1 MSEYIQTSN
10 INCRKDN
17 RYSYANNEINMQRYY
32 FEITITHNNLTNT
45 ILRKIKNGKIGR
57 IIDIEDNII
66 HCDIKKIKMLIFD
79 INNDKQVT
87 TNVIMK
93 HNLTST
99 HHNKDG
105 IYLILSATPLGFSIC
120 TYKILF

>member
-1 MSEYIQTSN
+1 
-10 INCRKDN
+10 
-17 RYSYANNEINMQRYY
+17 
-32 FEITITHNNLTNT
+32 
-45 ILRKIKNGKIGR
+45 
-57 IIDIEDNII
+57 
-66 HCDIKKIKMLIFD
+66 MLIFD